1 MTYIRETFP
10 SSDKTS
16 GVSFKASE
24 LESIYADL
32 LKEKCIEYTP
42 HDTHFT
48 SKLLSALPDLGK
60 RLINNK
66 VTLLMKEDI
75 DANLQD
81 DVSEPDIFI
90 KLLNKVV
97 RPLRKAM
104 ILQKNDLNG
113 TFSANCQYNSVP
125 KELLAFITI
134 LIDGT
139 NINAKISQSS
149 LSCAQMIMSNF
160 NPNRKCGNNSSTCEN
175 KVTSH
180 SKKRETPLLLYNSSK
195 LYGSFRSETV
205 ISSLFHIGICLPYY
219 RILEI
224 TKCISE
230 TIINQFEKFKC
241 FIPGL

>member
-1 MTYIRETFP
+1 MTYIRETFS

-42 HDTHFT
+42 HVTHFT
-48 SKLLSALPDLGK
+48 SKLLSALPDLEK

-81 DVSEPDIFI
+81 EVSEPDFFI

-97 RPLRKAM
+97 RPIRKAM
-104 ILQKNDLNG
+104 ILQKNDFNG
-113 TFSANCQYNSVP
+113 TFSANCQHNSMP
-125 KELLAFITI
+125 EELLALITM

-149 LSCAQMIMSNF
+149 LSCAQTIISNF

-175 KVTSH
+175 KVTYH
-180 SKKRETPLLLYNSSK
+180 SKKREKPLLLYNSLK
-195 LYGSFRSETV
+195 LYG
-205 ISSLFHIGICLPYY
+205 
-219 RILEI
+219 
-224 TKCISE
+224 
-230 TIINQFEKFKC
+230 
-241 FIPGL
+241 